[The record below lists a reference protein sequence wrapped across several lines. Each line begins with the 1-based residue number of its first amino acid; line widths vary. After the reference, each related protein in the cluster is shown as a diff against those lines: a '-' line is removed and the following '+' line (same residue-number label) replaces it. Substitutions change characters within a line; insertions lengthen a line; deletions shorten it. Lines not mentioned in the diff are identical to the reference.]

1 MSLLFTNAD
10 EKTFEIARI
19 VYQKQFERDPKL
31 EKEYD
36 AQRKQSMYDD
46 IIINLGYLNT
56 AMQFNDNK
64 IFTEYAVWIYHL
76 LCSLMKDISKERIKE
91 QLVTHF
97 LILEETLKGFL
108 SKDEFAI
115 AVKMIANS
123 ISSIEQ
129 AFLSEESSSYV
140 FTEKYI
146 DFKERYLSRLLDTDT
161 ISAMRLMQ
169 EIIDLNIDL
178 EEIYVGIIQEVMWQ
192 VGELWHQ
199 GKITVD
205 KEHYCTSTTQT
216 VLSQFYST
224 IFSSKRKGYKL
235 VACCVGSELHEM
247 GIRMISDLFEFHGWD
262 SIYLGAGVPLNA
274 VKNAI
279 RENEPDLVGLSVT
292 MPQHLPLCYEFVKAI
307 RSEFPGLRIAIG
319 GRAFLTT
326 NKLWQNWDI
335 DYYAENAS
343 QFVHWAKN
351 NIES

>member
-64 IFTEYAVWIYHL
+64 IFTEYAVWLYHL

-161 ISAMRLMQ
+161 IGAMRLMQ
-169 EIIDLNIDL
+169 RL
-178 EEIYVGIIQEVMWQ
+178 Y
-192 VGELWHQ
+192 
-199 GKITVD
+199 
-205 KEHYCTSTTQT
+205 
-216 VLSQFYST
+216 
-224 IFSSKRKGYKL
+224 
-235 VACCVGSELHEM
+235 
-247 GIRMISDLFEFHGWD
+247 
-262 SIYLGAGVPLNA
+262 
-274 VKNAI
+274 
-279 RENEPDLVGLSVT
+279 
-292 MPQHLPLCYEFVKAI
+292 
-307 RSEFPGLRIAIG
+307 
-319 GRAFLTT
+319 
-326 NKLWQNWDI
+326 
-335 DYYAENAS
+335 
-343 QFVHWAKN
+343 
-351 NIES
+351 